1 MTFAND
7 VNDVE
12 QCPFYPMVTTEAQ
25 VVCGPPITR
34 RETRVMYPVNIQY
47 VVWIF
52 TTEFPG
58 EFCLHCVNPFSNE
71 LHMPIILVRILTSF
85 AALQSLIAHWHFS
98 LTIYIYR
105 KACTITLNNT
115 RPHHLCKPVQQV
127 LLEDTP

>member
-7 VNDVE
+7 VNGVE

-25 VVCGPPITR
+25 IVCGPSITR
-34 RETRVMYPVNIQY
+34 RETRVMYPVNIQCVQ

-71 LHMPIILVRILTSF
+71 LHRPIISVRILTEFCCS
-85 AALQSLIAHWHFS
+85 AIPYCPLALFTDNIYLYKSLYN
-98 LTIYIYR
+98 YI
-105 KACTITLNNT
+105 K
-115 RPHHLCKPVQQV
+115 
-127 LLEDTP
+127 